1 MDNESNGTRKISFF
15 RTHKFWYLLLI
26 ICIAGIWIYY
36 VVEPPTVNRS
46 LVNRQ
51 PTVIHVS
58 EGQSVSKLA
67 IELEDRQII
76 KSQTVLKFFL
86 VIFKADRTINKGDY
100 LFDEAIPVWKVAWML
115 SQGDHNIDPI
125 RVTFREGI
133 TNSEMIQI
141 LSDKLQNFRKDLF
154 LSDARVKQGY
164 LFPDTYFFYPFTTT
178 NEIIEEMTSNFT
190 SKIKTLEKDILNSGH
205 RLDDIITM
213 ASILEKE
220 AKGKED
226 INVVSGILWSRISK
240 GMPLQVDAWPD
251 TYKNKGLPKEPIA
264 NPGLSSIK
272 ASIYPE
278 NSDYLFYLHGKDG
291 KVHYAKTYSEHK
303 ININKYLK

>member
-1 MDNESNGTRKISFF
+1 MDIDSNENPKVRSFP
-15 RTHKFWYLLLI
+15 HKFIYLFFGVFLV
-26 ICIAGIWIYY
+26 GIWVYY
-36 VVEPPTVNRS
+36 AMQPPTVNRS
-46 LVNRQ
+46 LLNRQ

-58 EGQSVSKLA
+58 EGQSVNKFA
-67 IELEDRQII
+67 KELEERKVV
-76 KSQTVLKFFL
+76 KSQMILKFFL
-86 VIFKADRTINKGDY
+86 VLFKADKNIDRGDY

-125 RVTFREGI
+125 KITFREGI
-133 TNSEMIQI
+133 TNREIIEI

-154 LSDARVKQGY
+154 LSDEKVKEGY

-178 NEIIEEMTSNFT
+178 DEIVGEMTNNFSNQV
-190 SKIKTLEKDILNSGH
+190 KTLDKDIQNSG
-205 RLDDIITM
+205 RSLSDIIIM

-251 TYKNKGLPKEPIA
+251 TYKNKGLPNEPIA

-272 ASIYPE
+272 AALYPE